1 MNKVILLLGIFFSKN
16 LQSKY
21 TIMKKTLILG
31 VTITSIFLISCE
43 TSRERLEDSSDMSD
57 QTEITIDNPFK
68 LTIEDIRK
76 KQLEIEKE
84 LTELKNSDLEQQSHD
99 YDKFKP
105 EIQILELRV
114 DFLRTYVSDFE
125 TAPEAK
131 REVIY
136 DRYKIVWEKIS
147 EDINAIT
154 DRFNDLSVLDN

>member
-1 MNKVILLLGIFFSKN
+1 
-16 LQSKY
+16 
-21 TIMKKTLILG
+21 
-31 VTITSIFLISCE
+31 
-43 TSRERLEDSSDMSD
+43 
-57 QTEITIDNPFK
+57 
-68 LTIEDIRK
+68 
-76 KQLEIEKE
+76 
-84 LTELKNSDLEQQSHD
+84 LEQQSHD

-125 TAPEAK
+125 TAPEAEK
-131 REVIY
+131 EVIY